1 MRGDKKLLR
10 LKKVVIKKSEI
21 FFFTSYLLFLFFMT
35 LSSSF
40 YYKYFMNEMKIII
53 LGCCLILV
61 IGELINRKVSHTG
74 LKGAVICMILF
85 LLVFMVSKGA
95 TENAVAAIFLYIYCS
110 RNISF
115 EKIARFT
122 VIVLSVL
129 LFAIVISS
137 MAGFIDNTLVV
148 KSGRSRWC
156 LGFRYVL
163 YAPSIYF
170 NIACLWAYLNKN
182 RKCVFD
188 VCILLVVNYW
198 LYYMTD
204 SRITFAMTTVVLLI
218 PAILINKNE
227 NKHLKKWKIFIPS
240 YLIFFFI
247 SVSMTVFYSGSIGWM
262 KVINEFLSQRLSLG
276 QASIIQNGIGLIGQ
290 KLTMIGNGM
299 DAYGKIS
306 SDAFTNYTYV
316 DSLYVQ
322 ILIHYGVIFTALYL
336 IVMTIAMYKCYV
348 MKDKMAI
355 VILTLIGMHCMI
367 DDMQLYLQYNTF
379 WLLVGHLLMNRTQKD
394 SSSELERKSILK
406 KKYLRKEIRCK

>member
-1 MRGDKKLLR
+1 MPKSKKFL
-10 LKKVVIKKSEI
+10 IKKSEI
-21 FFFTSYLLFLFFMT
+21 LFFVSYIVFLLFMT

-40 YYKYFMNEMKIII
+40 YYKYFMNEMKAII

-61 IGELINRKVSHTG
+61 IGEFINREVSHTG
-74 LKGAVICMILF
+74 LKGAVICITLF
-85 LLVFMVSKGA
+85 LLVFIVSKGP
-95 TENAVAAIFLYIYCS
+95 TENSVAAIFLYIYCS
-110 RNISF
+110 RNIAF
-115 EKIARFT
+115 EKIARIT
-122 VIVLSVL
+122 AIVLSVL
-129 LFAIVISS
+129 LFVVVVSS
-137 MAGFIDNTLVV
+137 MVGLIDNTLFV

-182 RKCVFD
+182 KKRVFEMCVLFA
-188 VCILLVVNYW
+188 VNYW
-198 LYYMTD
+198 FYYMTN
-204 SRITFAMTTVVLLI
+204 SRITFVLTSVVLLV
-218 PAILINKNE
+218 PAILPNKST
-227 NKHLKKWKIFIPS
+227 NKHFKKWRIVIPS

-247 SVSMTVFYSGSIGWM
+247 SVSMTVFYSDSIGWM
-262 KVINEFLSQRLSLG
+262 KTVNEFLSQRLSLG
-276 QASIIQNGIGLIGQ
+276 KASIVQNGIGLVGQ

-322 ILIHYGVIFTALYL
+322 ILIHYGMIFTVLYL
-336 IVMTIAMYKCYV
+336 LIMTVAMYKCYV
-348 MKDKMAI
+348 IRDRVAI

-379 WLLVGHLLMNRTQKD
+379 WLLAGRLLMNKTGIYNT
-394 SSSELERKSILK
+394 SERNRKLNPK
-406 KKYLRKEIRCK
+406 KNI